1 MDPITLLV
9 IVAAVGLIALKLF
22 EYRLRDRRR
31 ERRSRRFNTRRGVG
45 RFEPTGQPISSKLLI
60 EQPQSEATLIEAG
73 RTERVPFKAEAPFK
87 AERRS
92 LLSNREREMFGV
104 LKKAFPEPNFTV
116 LSQVS
121 MQALITTPKKDQGAR
136 NRYDKKYVDFV
147 ICSPSLFV
155 IAVIELDDCT
165 HDRKQDK
172 DAERDAMLAS
182 AGIRTVRYRQI
193 PHHLSV
199 EALRA
204 DVFNSENSADKAHS
218 KHSLVAAIRRGA

>member
-1 MDPITLLV
+1 MDSITLLV
-9 IVAAVGLIALKLF
+9 IVSAVGLAALKLF
-22 EYRLRDRRR
+22 EYRLRGRRR
-31 ERRSRRFNTRRGVG
+31 VRRAEWLNMRRRAST
-45 RFEPTGQPISSKLLI
+45 FEPTGQPISSKLLVG
-60 EQPQSEATLIEAG
+60 QPQSETTPLETE
-73 RTERVPFKAEAPFK
+73 RTGRVPFKAEAVFK

-155 IAVIELDDCT
+155 IAVVELDDRT

-199 EALRA
+199 EVLRA
-204 DVFNSENSADKAHS
+204 AVFNSENSVDKS
-218 KHSLVAAIRRGA
+218 T